1 MLGSKGH
8 SPQAWVV
15 MRSAQEWVIDNL
27 KSGVRISNAALLR
40 GWQALKLLS
49 HHLLPPFPHMSRKP
63 ESDAEPRLKARHTN
77 ILCRQPR
84 QLLLTAVPTVCL
96 DVKVFNSQINFP
108 FHSTFFEAFFPQETF
123 RQKEKGSHP
132 VCWVRP
138 KPRAQFRSPTWRQE
152 PTYSTPSLASS
163 LDLCDGARRGAEA
176 QYQIQALQHEM
187 WTQLQGQ
194 TPVPFTDF
202 LQFLFTHP
210 VPTNWVQKQKDLYS
224 FRHKHLQI
232 LT

>member
-15 MRSAQEWVIDNL
+15 MRSTQEWVIDNL

-108 FHSTFFEAFFPQETF
+108 FHSTFFVAFFPPRDIQTERERFPSSVLGQAKAKSSIQISHTEARTHLLNPITRF
-123 RQKEKGSHP
+123 LPGS
-132 VCWVRP
+132 V
-138 KPRAQFRSPTWRQE
+138 
-152 PTYSTPSLASS
+152 
-163 LDLCDGARRGAEA
+163 
-176 QYQIQALQHEM
+176 
-187 WTQLQGQ
+187 
-194 TPVPFTDF
+194 
-202 LQFLFTHP
+202 
-210 VPTNWVQKQKDLYS
+210 
-224 FRHKHLQI
+224 
-232 LT
+232 